1 MRRWGE
7 VTAELLEGE
16 WIGFDKGKFM
26 VAGDGKADG
35 ADTRIEVENT
45 ISSDMFLDDAEGEF
59 VDGKIDLEE
68 TIRGIGIGM
77 AENLVG
83 ERREIGV
90 RMAVFVETTRNFTRL
105 VGAKK
110 NRLIPAS
117 LFVMSIEIGD
127 DLRGGLENFGVFE

>member
-1 MRRWGE
+1 M
-7 VTAELLEGE
+7 TKFLESE
-16 WIGFDKGKFM
+16 WIRFNKSKF
-26 VAGDGKADG
+26 VIAGNGKADG

-45 ISSDMFLDDAEGEF
+45 IGGDMFLDGAESEF

-68 TIRGIGIGM
+68 AIGGVGISV